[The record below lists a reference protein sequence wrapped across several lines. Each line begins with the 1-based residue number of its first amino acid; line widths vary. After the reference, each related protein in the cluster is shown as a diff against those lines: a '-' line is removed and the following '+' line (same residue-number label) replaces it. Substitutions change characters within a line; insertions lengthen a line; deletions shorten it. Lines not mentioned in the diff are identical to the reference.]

1 MVSKPNITALYS
13 KMKSMKMHGIHI
25 GRGKQ
30 EAIEQFKREKNHKK
44 ILRAPEVRPKQSEY
58 KKMSQEDFEKNYLD

>member
-1 MVSKPNITALYS
+1 MKTSHQTALYM
-13 KMKSMKMHGIHI
+13 KMKNMKMHGLRI

-44 ILRAPEVRPKQSEY
+44 ILRAPHVAPKQSEY
-58 KKMSQEDFEKNYLD
+58 KKMSQEEFEKNYLDN